1 MSVSM
6 RLVAFAPATSSTP
19 PFDQGWFL
27 QVLGEVEGL
36 QLTNGKSDYMQ
47 ECAVAGELSGPAYWV
62 YTADAEYSA
71 GEIDGL
77 RQEVAA
83 LDTLCERGYHV
94 NFVPCSLTGSEKKL
108 LVMDV
113 DSTLIGQEVIDELAV
128 AAGRGAEV
136 AAVTERAMRGELDFE
151 QSLRERVCALAGLS
165 EDVIA
170 QVAGSV
176 KFSAGAH
183 ELVSLFLEAGHAVCV
198 VSGGFMQVLAPLAG
212 ELSLTRYRANRLEVD
227 DGALTGKVTGQV
239 VTAEVKRE
247 SLLEWAQEFG
257 VDLSQVLA
265 VGDGANDI
273 LMLGQ
278 AELGVAYCA
287 KEALREVADAQVP
300 FPRLDAVRHFVGL

>member
-1 MSVSM
+1 M
-6 RLVAFAPATSSTP
+6 RLVAFAPAASSTP
-19 PFDQGWFL
+19 PFDEGRFL
-27 QVLGEVEGL
+27 QILGEVEGL
-36 QLTNGKSDYMQ
+36 HLTNGKPDYVQ

-71 GEIDGL
+71 GKIDRL
-77 RQEVAA
+77 RQEIAA
-83 LDTLCERGYHV
+83 LDRLGKLEHHV
-94 NFVPCSLTGSEKKL
+94 NLVPHSLTGSEKKL
-108 LVMDV
+108 LIMDV

-136 AAVTERAMRGELDFE
+136 AEVTERAMRGELDFE
-151 QSLRERVCALAGLS
+151 QSLRERVSALAGLN

-170 QVAGSV
+170 QVAGNV
-176 KFSAGAH
+176 KFSPGAH
-183 ELVSLFLEAGHAVCV
+183 ELVSLFLGAGNAVCV

-212 ELSLTRYRANRLEVD
+212 ELSLTRYRANTLEVR

-247 SLLEWAQEFG
+247 SLLEWAREFG
-257 VDLSQVLA
+257 VDLSQVVA

-287 KEALREVADAQVP
+287 KEALRKVADAQVP
-300 FPRLDAVRHFVGL
+300 FPRLDAVRHFVRL